1 MRRNYLI
8 FIILALFISNISCN
22 YIQAQF
28 KTNVDLNSINEDN
41 FMKTA
46 MESKIYINFK
56 IGESNQEIPMTLK
69 TMKYPTFIVSSNI
82 TDEDIKIK
90 YDETKS
96 PNSFKY
102 LINDEI
108 KNVFIYDFT
117 QGYYV
122 SDFLNFNSSYTF
134 KNFNFILAT
143 KMNGISKNISGEIG
157 FSTKKET
164 QKNYIY
170 PQKTNFIQQL
180 FENNIISQKIF
191 GIKYDTEYEGRLI
204 LGTNLYDIDHSYSK
218 EDAIINDIDNDVPDL
233 NKENWLIKINLN
245 FTKNDNQSYR
255 EKSYSFLMYEI
266 GLIFGSHNYRKNF
279 IIDYFKNR
287 QCQEKEI
294 TSTPYS
300 FYQYSCDNE
309 SQFEDFPN
317 LAFGIEGKYSFNF
330 TKNDL
335 FKKVGNKYFFLI
347 VFQVTLMDI
356 NYWRFGQ
363 LFFRKYPIFLIQ
375 NANHTQFIY
384 YQNNE
389 EHKEDDKSDDK
400 SDNETGDN
408 KGSNNTALIV
418 SLSIIIPLI
427 IIGVILFL
435 LFHFKKRK
443 KLLDDELLKEEANQD
458 SDCKNE
464 SKEDSAIF
472 KNEENENI

>member
-1 MRRNYLI
+1 
-8 FIILALFISNISCN
+8 
-22 YIQAQF
+22 
-28 KTNVDLNSINEDN
+28 
-41 FMKTA
+41 
-46 MESKIYINFK
+46 
-56 IGESNQEIPMTLK
+56 
-69 TMKYPTFIVSSNI
+69 
-82 TDEDIKIK
+82 
-90 YDETKS
+90 
-96 PNSFKY
+96 
-102 LINDEI
+102 
-108 KNVFIYDFT
+108 
-117 QGYYV
+117 
-122 SDFLNFNSSYTF
+122 
-134 KNFNFILAT
+134 
-143 KMNGISKNISGEIG
+143 
-157 FSTKKET
+157 
-164 QKNYIY
+164 
-170 PQKTNFIQQL
+170 
-180 FENNIISQKIF
+180 
-191 GIKYDTEYEGRLI
+191 
-204 LGTNLYDIDHSYSK
+204 
-218 EDAIINDIDNDVPDL
+218 
-233 NKENWLIKINLN
+233 
-245 FTKNDNQSYR
+245 
-255 EKSYSFLMYEI
+255 MYEI

-287 QCQEKEI
+287 QCEEKEI
-294 TSTPYS
+294 NSTPYS

-363 LFFRKYPIFLIQ
+363 LFFRKYPTFLIQ
-375 NANHTQFIY
+375 DANNNTQFIY
-384 YQNNE
+384 YPNNE
-389 EHKEDDKSDDK
+389 EHKEDDK

-458 SDCKNE
+458 SDGKNE

>member
-1 MRRNYLI
+1 
-8 FIILALFISNISCN
+8 
-22 YIQAQF
+22 
-28 KTNVDLNSINEDN
+28 
-41 FMKTA
+41 MKTA
-46 MESKIYINFK
+46 MESKIYVNFK

-69 TMKYPTFIVSSNI
+69 TMKYPSFIVSSHN
-82 TDEDIKIK
+82 TDDDIKIK

-218 EDAIINDIDNDVPDL
+218 EDAIINYIDNDVPDL

-287 QCQEKEI
+287 QCEEKEI
-294 TSTPYS
+294 NSTPYS

-309 SQFEDFPN
+309 NQFSDFPN
-317 LAFGIEGKYSFNF
+317 LSFGVEGKYSFNF

-363 LFFRKYPIFLIQ
+363 LFFRKYPTFLIQ
-375 NANHTQFIY
+375 DANNNTQFIY
-384 YQNNE
+384 YPNNE

-458 SDCKNE
+458 SDGKNE